1 MDHIL
6 HNISLIILFIG
17 IIFMTV
23 YVTKASNNNYRTYI
37 DQEMLKNNKLKRLYP
52 KQNIYNYNVSDSY
65 KDMFKQ
71 QTVWLGYQ
79 TFNPANDKFM
89 NPIIY

>member
-6 HNISLIILFIG
+6 HNIALIILCTG

-23 YVTKASNNNYRTYI
+23 YVTKASNNNFRTY
-37 DQEMLKNNKLKRLYP
+37 QEEKMLKDSKLKRLYP

-65 KDMFKQ
+65 KNMFKD
-71 QTVWLGYQ
+71 QTAWLGYQ
-79 TFNPANDKFM
+79 TFNPANQDFM
-89 NPIIY
+89 HPRIY